1 MYRLIMKINSSSCAD
16 KIIGKAGTT
25 MIYYFNFDRLEDYHF
40 DHSYPLIILCQRKRH
55 LKKARQK

>member
-1 MYRLIMKINSSSCAD
+1 MKINSSSCAD